1 MKKLAVWMLVVI
13 SLVTIASCKKNPT
26 LNDVVDEMN
35 IVYAPGDSQSSVS
48 THIQLSKTSSLIEG
62 VTIEWQSSHPG
73 IIDTFGTVNLP
84 DLTTEVTL
92 TVKVTLDGL
101 SSSTQF
107 VLTVVGR
114 YQAVTVQFKVL
125 DDVYQTYT
133 IVSGGKIAAF
143 ANPELEGYAFEGWY
157 IAPAMTIPF
166 NFNDAITEDLVVQ
179 AKLRAVQTGTY
190 TVNTYVQNISD
201 ENYTLETTTVH
212 IVERG
217 TVIDLTT
224 TRVGFLLNTEQSITT
239 GTVSEIPLVLNVYY
253 DRQNYTVI
261 FMSDGIEIDRDVI
274 VYGEYV
280 VLPEEIT
287 KEGATFAYWS
297 TTTNGQ
303 TAFDETV
310 LITSNITLYA
320 IWQSEQTYTGYY
332 QSISNVT
339 DGQLLMSLRQLIT
352 TMNLKTYGEARYL
365 LDDTDRDPNNP
376 NNVILVY
383 NRASVSGTWDDGS
396 TWNREHVWPQN
407 YLPAKADSNS
417 SINVAS
423 DLQNLKP
430 ANPSINSSRGNSA
443 FVDGTGVYK
452 LGGGGFYPG
461 DADRGDIARILL
473 YMHVRWGLTINTST
487 VGDLNLLLRWHKQD
501 PVDNFERNRNELIY
515 TYQGNR
521 NPFIDYPDFAERIW
535 GPIVVTSTN
544 QTQTIHIDFESIMT
558 EIIVTYEIHYTEFKK
573 TTYIM

>member
-166 NFNDAITEDLVVQ
+166 SFNDAITEDLVVQ

-310 LITSNITLYA
+310 LITSNTTLYA

-365 LDDTDRDPNNP
+365 LDDTDRDPSKP
-376 NNVILVY
+376 ANVILVY
-383 NRASVSGTWDDGS
+383 NRASVSGEWDGGI
-396 TWNREHVWPQN
+396 TWNREHVWPQS
-407 YLPAKADSNS
+407 YLGASAENS
-417 SINVAS
+417 LANIAS

-430 ANPSINSSRGNSA
+430 ANPSINSSRGNNA
-443 FVDGTGVYK
+443 FVSGSGVYK